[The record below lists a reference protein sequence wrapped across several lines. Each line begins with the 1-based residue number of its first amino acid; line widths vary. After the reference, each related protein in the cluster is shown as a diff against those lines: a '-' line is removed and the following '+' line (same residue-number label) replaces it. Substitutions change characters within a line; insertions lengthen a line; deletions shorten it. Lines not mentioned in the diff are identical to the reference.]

1 MSQTPRKIDFKP
13 KRFLSSLVA
22 WSHCEL
28 LLLLL
33 IFSSSSVS
41 SFSASPLSVI
51 KVLYKLS
58 NGYLPSFPV
67 SAKLLR

>member
-13 KRFLSSLVA
+13 KRFLFSLVA

-33 IFSSSSVS
+33 SSSSSVS
-41 SFSASPLSVI
+41 FFSASPLSAI

-67 SAKLLR
+67 LAKLLR